1 MGYFMK
7 GRNVVAWIILGIFF
21 AAMTSCSGRQE
32 EIGQIG
38 DAIIGVK
45 IYDYEKNYQ
54 DLFAEWLSLGIN
66 TALVS
71 VSLLSD
77 DEFRDLAAKSGI
89 RLFVIVPVFYDPEE
103 LQKNPDLYAIT
114 DKGERAV
121 EEWVNFI
128 CPTREDYKKRKIEQI
143 KSIIREYNPDGI
155 SIDFIR
161 YFVYWEKIYPDRD
174 LNSIVQTCFDSSCLD
189 KFKKEAKIVIPG
201 ELSTIPETAT
211 WILDNHLEDWT
222 EWKCRVITDTVKE
235 IAEDIKKTD
244 PAVLVNIH
252 TVPWREGDFG
262 GAIKIVAGQD
272 LAAMQNYADFF
283 SPMCYSHMLKR
294 EPSWIHSV
302 VQDVH
307 KQTNGRV
314 IPSIQVSKAYLEK
327 KFPAEGFRDALVEA
341 LKYPSAGVI
350 FWSWEALAKDQEKK
364 KAVIDV
370 LDKMASWGGKE
381 K

>member
-1 MGYFMK
+1 MI
-7 GRNVVAWIILGIFF
+7 GRKVIVWIILGIFF
-21 AAMTSCSGRQE
+21 AALNSCSGRQE
-32 EIGQIG
+32 EVVRKE

-45 IYDYEKNYQ
+45 IYDYEKSCQ
-54 DLFAEWLSLGIN
+54 DLFTEWLSLGIN

-103 LQKNPDLYAIT
+103 LKKNPDLFAIT

-121 EEWVNFI
+121 EEWVHFV
-128 CPTREDYKKRKIEQI
+128 CPTREDYKKRKIEHI
-143 KSIIREYNPDGI
+143 KRLIREYNPDGI
-155 SIDFIR
+155 SLDFIR
-161 YFVYWEKIYPDRD
+161 NFVYWEKIYPERG
-174 LNSIVQTCFDSSCLD
+174 LNSISNTCFDSSCLD
-189 KFKKEAKIVIPG
+189 KFKKETKIKIPSG
-201 ELSTIPETAT
+201 LSTIPETAT
-211 WILDNHLEDWT
+211 WILNNHLEDWT
-222 EWKCRVITDTVKE
+222 QWKCRVITDTVKE
-235 IAEDIKKTD
+235 IAEEIKNTD
-244 PAVLVNIH
+244 PGVLVNIH
-252 TVPWREGDFG
+252 TVPWRESDFG

-272 LAAMQNYADFF
+272 LAAMREYADYF

-294 EPSWIHSV
+294 EPPWIHSV

-307 KQTNGRV
+307 KQTSGRI

-327 KFPAEGFRDALVEA
+327 EFPAEGFRDALVEA

-364 KAVIDV
+364 NAIKDV
-370 LDKMASWGGKE
+370 LDKNVSWGGNE

>member
-1 MGYFMK
+1 MK
-7 GRNVVAWIILGIFF
+7 QVMMCRKVVVWIILGIFF
-21 AAMTSCSGRQE
+21 ITLNSCSGKRE
-32 EIGQIG
+32 EDGRKG

-45 IYDYEKNYQ
+45 IYDYEKSYQ
-54 DLFAEWLSLGIN
+54 DLFGEWLSLGIN

-77 DEFRDLAAKSGI
+77 DEFRELARKFGI
-89 RLFVIVPVFYDPEE
+89 QLFVIVPIFYDPEE
-103 LQKNPDLYAIT
+103 LQENPDLYAIT
-114 DKGERAV
+114 DKGERAA
-121 EEWVNFI
+121 EEWVNFV

-161 YFVYWEKIYPDRD
+161 YFVYWEKIYPGRD
-174 LNSIVQTCFDSSCLD
+174 INSIVQTCFDASCVD
-189 KFKKEAKIVIPG
+189 KFQKETKIKIPDM
-201 ELSTIPETAT
+201 LSSIPEKAT
-211 WILDNHLEDWT
+211 WILNNHLEDWT
-222 EWKCRVITDTVKE
+222 EWKCRVIAGTVKE
-235 IAEDIKKTD
+235 IAGEIKKTD
-244 PAVLVNIH
+244 PSVLVNIH
-252 TVPWREGDFG
+252 TVPWRERDFG

-272 LAAMQNYADFF
+272 LAAMHDYADFF

-302 VQDVH
+302 VQDVY

-327 KFPAEGFRDALVEA
+327 NFTPEEFQDALVEA

-350 FWSWEALAKDQEKK
+350 FWSWEALDKDRERKDAI
-364 KAVIDV
+364 KAV
-370 LDKMASWGGKE
+370 LNKE
-381 K
+381 NLETE